1 MLAGTAHIQFEG
13 EFQMSALNT
22 KLAELATKKKN
33 NEAGFSL
40 VELLVVV
47 LIIGILSAIA
57 IPIFLNQ
64 QDQARV
70 AALKS
75 DLANAKLAMV
85 SYGSDNGGDYSAA
98 TVAALK
104 STYGFKESDNVT
116 VTIPSGKVSTSAFC
130 MQATHSVANKTW
142 HISESST
149 PAEGVCP

>member
-1 MLAGTAHIQFEG
+1 
-13 EFQMSALNT
+13 MSIALNT
-22 KLAELATKKKN
+22 KLAEISAKKKN

-75 DLANAKLAMV
+75 DLANAKVAIMSFAINNGNSFV
-85 SYGSDNGGDYSAA
+85 GANTGSLTANG
-98 TVAALK
+98 
-104 STYGFKESDNVT
+104 F
-116 VTIPSGKVSTSAFC
+116 VSTTGVTTTIGGGLSANTFC
-130 MQATHSVANKTW
+130 IQAVSATGTTFNITATTGVATG
-142 HISESST
+142 
-149 PAEGVCP
+149 ACP

>member
-1 MLAGTAHIQFEG
+1 
-13 EFQMSALNT
+13 MSIALNT
-22 KLAELATKKKN
+22 KLADISAKKKN

-85 SYGSDNGGDYSAA
+85 SYGTDNGGDYSAA
-98 TVAALK
+98 TVANLQTSYGLK
-104 STYGFKESDNVT
+104 PSDNVT
-116 VTIPSGKVSTSAFC
+116 LTLPAAKLTASSFCFEAYHTVSKV
-130 MQATHSVANKTW
+130 TW
-142 HISESST
+142 HVTESTT
-149 PAEGVCP
+149 PATGVCP